1 MVMPST
7 HATVNSSAHA
17 IGAPSRVDP
26 EVLEK
31 PERRQ
36 FSAAYKLQILQETD
50 SCQAAQIGIILR
62 REGLYSSTVAFLLS
76 DLGVIKTSEEPK
88 VDMQNI

>member
-7 HATVNSSAHA
+7 HTTVNSSAHA
-17 IGAPSRVDP
+17 ISAPSRVDP

-50 SCQAAQIGIILR
+50 SCEAGQSRAAKAGKSAIAQADGA
-62 REGLYSSTVAFLLS
+62 T
-76 DLGVIKTSEEPK
+76 GVW
-88 VDMQNI
+88 

>member
-7 HATVNSSAHA
+7 HTIINSPANA
-17 IGAPSRVDP
+17 IAVPSRVDP

-36 FSAAYKLQILQETD
+36 FSAAYELKILQETD
-50 SCQAAQIGIILR
+50 SR
-62 REGLYSSTVAFLLS
+62 
-76 DLGVIKTSEEPK
+76 
-88 VDMQNI
+88 